1 MNKLIDKLSHFF
13 GRYPGLL
20 PIIGLVFIILNLLLQ
35 PFQGSWLVESNL
47 FLHIGLIM
55 SLIGILLIRP
65 LG

>member
-1 MNKLIDKLSHFF
+1 LI
-13 GRYPGLL
+13 
-20 PIIGLVFIILNLLLQ
+20 LQ
-35 PFQGSWLVESNL
+35 PLQGVWIVESNF